1 MRARTTLPRPEDLS
15 DAQRAVYD
23 SILATRGNIDG
34 PFLVWLNS
42 PVLAGHAEK
51 LGAFCRYETSLD
63 RDQVELLILLVA
75 ARFRCNGEWAIHA
88 PIALDAGVPA
98 AVIEAIRVGRAPQL
112 DEPGLD
118 VLYRFANVLL
128 RTNRI
133 DDDGFAAAAELFGLP
148 VLVEVVGVLGYYA
161 LVAMTLNAF
170 DMDVA
175 GDGPP
180 AFD

>member
-15 DAQRAVYD
+15 DAQRVVYD

-34 PFLVWLNS
+34 PFLAWLNS

-51 LGAFCRYETSLD
+51 LGAFCRYETRLD

-98 AVIEAIRVGRAPQL
+98 AVIEATRGARAHRP
-112 DEPGLD
+112 
-118 VLYRFANVLL
+118 
-128 RTNRI
+128 
-133 DDDGFAAAAELFGLP
+133 LP
-148 VLVEVVGVLGYYA
+148 VRERPLA
-161 LVAMTLNAF
+161 
-170 DMDVA
+170 D
-175 GDGPP
+175 
-180 AFD
+180 